1 LWKGSPWL
9 TILRDVVCLVLGAWG
24 VVNEELSAHPD
35 LSRLGFFGI
44 LMIAPMTLAGWWLGR
59 TGSQSSPPEP
69 APSPVPPSSR

>member
-9 TILRDVVCLVLGAWG
+9 TILRDVACLVLGAWG

-35 LSRLGFFGI
+35 LSRLGFFGV
-44 LMIAPMTLAGWWLGR
+44 LMIAPMTLAGLWLGR

-69 APSPVPPSSR
+69 APSPELPSSR

>member
-1 LWKGSPWL
+1 VWKGSPWL

-35 LSRLGFFGI
+35 LSRLGFFGV

-59 TGSQSSPPEP
+59 TGSASSSPQQERSPEL
-69 APSPVPPSSR
+69 PSSR